1 VSTFLTTCL
10 AVVLA
15 CCLSGGAAVGFEIE
29 EERLFPAPAG
39 ETALVLRILSS
50 TDTVVFAP
58 LIAGF
63 QAVNS
68 DVAVDYTV
76 ASTQEVYRA
85 LGTDRGAF
93 DLVVSSAMD
102 LQMKLVNDGHA
113 QSHRSG
119 VVQALPDWA
128 RWRDQLFAFTQEPIV
143 AVASREALAGLPLPR
158 TRSDLIRLLRDHP
171 DRFEGR
177 IGTYDPARSGAGYL
191 FATQDARQSDTYWRL
206 SEVMGGLSPRLY
218 ETSGAM
224 IDDVRSGR
232 LALAYNVLGSYAAT
246 NLPDDGD
253 AIILEF
259 EDYTN
264 VLLRTAFVPAD
275 APAPDLGG
283 RFVDFLLSPRG
294 QSLIASETG
303 LPPLSAEALASEPE
317 LRPIRLDTGL
327 LVFVDTLKRQRFLQE
342 WQGAMSRF

>member
-1 VSTFLTTCL
+1 MNAFLVRLATVLVTCL
-10 AVVLA
+10 AA
-15 CCLSGGAAVGFEIE
+15 GAAIGFEIE

-39 ETALVLRILSS
+39 KNAQVLRILSS

-63 QAVNS
+63 QALNP
-68 DVAVDYTV
+68 DLAVDYTV

-85 LGTDRGAF
+85 VDRGEGAF

-113 QSHRSG
+113 QSNQSNM
-119 VVQALPDWA
+119 VQVLPEWA

-143 AVASREALAGLPLPR
+143 AVASRRALAGLVMPR

-218 ETSGAM
+218 DTSGAM
-224 IDDVRSGR
+224 IEDVQSGR

-246 NLPDDGD
+246 NLPENGD
-253 AIILEF
+253 AMVLEF

-294 QSLIASETG
+294 QLLIANETG
-303 LPPLSAEALASEPE
+303 LPPLSAEALAAEPE